1 MLHPPR
7 SLSIALLLAMVAGV
21 ALGLTTDVGPFGLGL
36 GLLVALYL
44 VAAGSAK
51 LTARRRSDTRR
62 PA

>member
-7 SLSIALLLAMVAGV
+7 SFSIALLLAMVAGV
-21 ALGLTTDVGPFGLGL
+21 ALGLSTDVGPFGLGL

-44 VAAGSAK
+44 AAVGSAK
-51 LTARRRSDTRR
+51 LTARRRSAPTG

>member
-1 MLHPPR
+1 MLYPSR
-7 SLSIALLLAMVAGV
+7 LLSIALVLAMVAGV
-21 ALGLTTDVGPFGLGL
+21 ALGLSTDVGPFGLGL

-51 LTARRRSDTRR
+51 LTARRRSATRR